1 MHCPVIGGK
10 FVGLKDEF
18 CTLAA
23 GTLQK
28 PQIGLILELRKY
40 GKSSLGISN
49 VAGRG
54 ICGQRCP
61 HFGFNAVPAFIVLPD
76 AVGTISS
83 GIRDISPLM
92 EAE

>member
-10 FVGLKDEF
+10 LVGLEDEF

-61 HFGFNAVPAFIVLPD
+61 HFGFNAVPAFHRLAGCCGYNIVWH
-76 AVGTISS
+76 
-83 GIRDISPLM
+83 
-92 EAE
+92 

>member
-10 FVGLKDEF
+10 FVGLEDEF

-28 PQIGLILELRKY
+28 SQIGLILELRKY

-54 ICGQRCP
+54 ICGQRCRTSVLTP
-61 HFGFNAVPAFIVLPD
+61 YPLFIVLPD